1 ALVRRPG
8 AARTTLRPH
17 RGRGA
22 EVPRR
27 RTSAGGPLL
36 KARGLVTLS
45 LVAACVRPPVLQP
58 LPPAGDG
65 WEVASPATAGIAEAP
80 LAELERAVRAGAYR
94 KVTSVLVARHGK
106 LVYEAYFDPGGR
118 EALRDLRSATKTV
131 TGMLVGIAI
140 ARGWL

>member
-1 ALVRRPG
+1 
-8 AARTTLRPH
+8 
-17 RGRGA
+17 
-22 EVPRR
+22 
-27 RTSAGGPLL
+27 

-94 KVTSVLVARHGK
+94 KVTSVVVARHGK

-140 ARGWL
+140 ARGWLSGVAAPVLPFFADKQPLRNRDARKDRITVEDF